1 MRKLMTIAAAAAT
14 ALISTMGMAAEPG
27 EQTFTR
33 DGHTY
38 VYTTATRPEGR
49 TVIEGHEV
57 GSAHRFRLLVKDGRV
72 TGHANGY
79 PVSFRTGGTAV
90 AVAAAN

>member
-1 MRKLMTIAAAAAT
+1 MRKFTMFAAAAAA
-14 ALISTMGMAAEPG
+14 ALISTVGMAAERN
-27 EQTFTR
+27 EQSFTR

-38 VYTTATRPEGR
+38 VYTTAARTDGRTLIEGR
-49 TVIEGHEV
+49 EV
-57 GSAHRFRLLVKDGRV
+57 GSAQRFRLLVKNGRV

-79 PVSFRTGGTAV
+79 PVAFRASDNAV

>member
-1 MRKLMTIAAAAAT
+1 MRKFSMFAAAAAA
-14 ALISTMGMAAEPG
+14 ALISTMGMAADRA

-38 VYTTATRPEGR
+38 VYTAAARADGR
-49 TVIEGHEV
+49 TVIQGREV
-57 GSAHRFRLLVKDGRV
+57 GSAQRFRLLVKNGRV

-79 PVSFRTGGTAV
+79 PVSFRANDAGIAV
-90 AVAAAN
+90 ASAN